1 MRAISDPSS
10 QLEVLSYDLT
20 ASELDAFAEFQEQR
34 QNTSASFSLIGGT
47 SVVLSGGAAFFEDT
61 LIHSGSEQSGA
72 VQILTINSGN

>member
-34 QNTSASFSLIGGT
+34 QNTSASFSPIGGT
-47 SVVLSGGAAFFEDT
+47 SGVLSGGTAFFEDT
-61 LIHSGSEQSGA
+61 LIHNGSEQSGA
-72 VQILTINSGN
+72 VQILTINPGN